1 MASSMFVQPKWA
13 GKSVTIVGVVMAA
26 LSIIVQFLAPMLG
39 LDLTVTDVENIQEA
53 LMVLIVAGGGLF
65 GSVMAVWGRFR
76 SGKLIQP
83 VSFVPNAPAVK
94 VVLAS
99 TSKKVGG

>member
-1 MASSMFVQPKWA
+1 MASSMLVQPKWV
-13 GKSVTIVGVVMAA
+13 GKSATIIGVVMAA

-39 LDLTVTDVENIQEA
+39 IDLSVTDIENIQEA

-65 GSVMAVWGRFR
+65 GSIMAVWGRFR
-76 SGKLIQP
+76 AGKLIQP
-83 VSFVPNAPAVK
+83 VSFVPYADPVK
-94 VVLAS
+94 VALAS